1 MGQPRGALD
10 VLETLGAVFDEG
22 VGESPAQSNWTSVGG
37 DVLSMLV
44 VVAKSRVLFVGA
56 WSLDALPRMNPMA
69 FSGRTDET
77 ELKVVI
83 TLSGTISMMSLTD
96 GSDIVT
102 KIDGKES

>member
-1 MGQPRGALD
+1 M
-10 VLETLGAVFDEG
+10 
-22 VGESPAQSNWTSVGG
+22 
-37 DVLSMLV
+37 
-44 VVAKSRVLFVGA
+44 
-56 WSLDALPRMNPMA
+56 SLDALPRMNPMA